1 MLDFPSDIRPTELAD
16 IFAVGLIFWALIA
29 WARRVHA
36 VMALAG
42 LAFVGVFY
50 LLADRLALELTA
62 RIFQGFFAVVVVLL
76 VVLFQDDLR
85 RLFERIAALG
95 LLRRRPTV
103 RPGARAAVVRS
114 LEKLAAQR
122 TGALLVFPGREP
134 IERHLR
140 GGVPLDALV
149 SEELLLSL
157 FDDSSPGHDGAVV
170 LRDDRVSR
178 FGAHLPLS
186 EDHDQL
192 GPGGTR
198 HAAALGLAERC
209 DALCVVVSEER
220 GTVGLAHAGRLRVLA
235 GPDAARREIE
245 QYLFSSGTRRRR
257 VPRRWGVGLAE
268 AVLALVLAAGAW
280 LAVGPGSTPGQAT
293 RVLAVEVDLLPSGYR
308 FKGAEPDSV
317 EVEIAGPQRVLLW
330 AEAAD
335 FRLRVPVDTAL
346 VKLKRRSFRV
356 GPADVRAPEGVEVLA
371 VRPAKVELDLAVDP
385 EDTP

>member
-1 MLDFPSDIRPTELAD
+1 MIDFPGDIRPAELAD

-36 VMALAG
+36 AMALAG

-50 LLADRLALELTA
+50 LLADRFALELTA

-85 RLFERIAALG
+85 RLFEQIAALG
-95 LLRRRPTV
+95 LLRRRATV

-114 LEKLAAQR
+114 LEKLAAHK

-170 LRDDRVSR
+170 VRDDRVAR

-186 EDHDQL
+186 EDHAQL

-198 HAAALGLAERC
+198 HAAALGLAECC

-220 GTVGLAHAGRLRVLA
+220 GTVALAQAGRLRVLD

-245 QYLFSSGTRRRR
+245 QYLASGGLRRRR
-257 VPRRWGVGLAE
+257 VRRRWGVRLAE
-268 AVLALVLAAGAW
+268 AVVALVLAGSAW
-280 LAVGPGSTPGQAT
+280 LAAGPGAAPARAT
-293 RVLAVEVDLLPSGYR
+293 RMLAVEVDLLPAGYG
-308 FKGAEPDSV
+308 FKRAKPDSV
-317 EVEIAGPQRVLLW
+317 EVEVGGPQRALLW
-330 AEAAD
+330 AEASD
-335 FRLRVPVDTAL
+335 FALRVPVDTAL

-356 GPADVRAPEGVEVLA
+356 GPGDVQAPEGVEVLA
-371 VRPAKVELDLAVDP
+371 VRPSKVELDLEVAP
-385 EDTP
+385 RKLP